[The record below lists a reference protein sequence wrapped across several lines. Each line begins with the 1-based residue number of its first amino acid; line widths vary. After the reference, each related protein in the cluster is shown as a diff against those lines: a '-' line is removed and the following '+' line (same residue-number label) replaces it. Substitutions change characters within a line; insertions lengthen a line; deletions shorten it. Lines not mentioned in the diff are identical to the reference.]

1 MKAAHLA
8 GFNSSIAFENLP
20 LARRGDAKSRPAA
33 PRVLIE
39 FELARNLMAG
49 SNVGP
54 DDVLIY
60 GAVNEQAELDER
72 EPDHGARE

>member
-8 GFNSSIAFENLP
+8 AFNSSITFENAP
-20 LARRGDAKSRPAA
+20 SVKDGDTKSRVAK

-49 SNVGP
+49 SAIGAG
-54 DDVLIY
+54 DVLVY
-60 GAVNEQAELDER
+60 GALDEQADMSGR
-72 EPDHGARE
+72 EPHHGARE